1 MTSQEYTQWLK
12 GFLDAID
19 NYAITKKQFDSI
31 REKLKE
37 VDDTIIGTPIG
48 TPGTPYWG
56 GWGGTVTYPSTTP
69 YSIPLTGTITTGGT
83 LTTSNYPSGSTIT
96 YTTGNSSGTYTITG
110 NNVVTPTSAVFVNQ
124 SSDNELRSKYL
135 KDSEGYESIDEL
147 ENDFFSEDD
156 EKLLLD

>member
-37 VDDTIIGTPIG
+37 VEDAPTHTPITIG
-48 TPGTPYWG
+48 N
-56 GWGGTVTYPSTTP
+56 GWWNGGTTTP
-69 YSIPLTGTITTGGT
+69 YSIPLSGTITTGGT
-83 LTTSNYPSGSTIT
+83 ITTSNYPSGSTVI
-96 YTTGNSSGTYTITG
+96 YTTGNSTGTYTMPTG
-110 NNVVTPTSAVFVNQ
+110 TLTSTTAYVNQ
-124 SSDNELRSKYL
+124 S
-135 KDSEGYESIDEL
+135 
-147 ENDFFSEDD
+147 SEDD

>member
-37 VDDTIIGTPIG
+37 VDDTPQSIGNPIG
-48 TPGTPYWG
+48 NG
-56 GWGGTVTYPSTTP
+56 GWWGTTP
-69 YSIPLTGTITTGGT
+69 YSIPLSGTC
-83 LTTSNYPSGSTIT
+83 TTSGSLGISNGNTIT
-96 YTTGNSSGTYTITG
+96 YTTGNNSVGTTYTIGG
-110 NNVVTPTSAVFVNQ
+110 NITSTNTAYVN
-124 SSDNELRSKYL
+124 RS
-135 KDSEGYESIDEL
+135 
-147 ENDFFSEDD
+147 SEDD

>member
-37 VDDTIIGTPIG
+37 VEDAPTHTPITIG
-48 TPGTPYWG
+48 N
-56 GWGGTVTYPSTTP
+56 GWWNGGTTTP
-69 YSIPLTGTITTGGT
+69 YSIPLSGTITTGGT
-83 LTTSNYPSGSTIT
+83 ITTSNYPSGSTLT
-96 YTTGNSSGTYTITG
+96 YTTGNSTGTYTIPAGTI
-110 NNVVTPTSAVFVNQ
+110 TSTNTAYVNQ
-124 SSDNELRSKYL
+124 S
-135 KDSEGYESIDEL
+135 
-147 ENDFFSEDD
+147 SEDD

>member
-12 GFLDAID
+12 GFLDAVD

-37 VDDTIIGTPIG
+37 VDDTAGTPIG
-48 TPGTPYWG
+48 NGWG
-56 GWGGTVTYPSTTP
+56 IPNWGGTITYPSTTP

-83 LTTSNYPSGSTIT
+83 LTTSNYPSGSTLT
-96 YTTGNSSGTYTITG
+96 YTTSNGN
-110 NNVVTPTSAVFVNQ
+110 VTPTSAAYVNQ
-124 SSDNELRSKYL
+124 S
-135 KDSEGYESIDEL
+135 
-147 ENDFFSEDD
+147 NDGD

>member
-37 VDDTIIGTPIG
+37 VDDTTHNIGTPIG
-48 TPGTPYWG
+48 NG
-56 GWGGTVTYPSTTP
+56 GWWGGGTVTP
-69 YSIPLTGTITTGGT
+69 YSIPLSGTITTGGT
-83 LTTSNYPSGSTIT
+83 ITTSNYPSGSTVT
-96 YTTGNSSGTYTITG
+96 YTTGNSTGTYTIPAGTL
-110 NNVVTPTSAVFVNQ
+110 TSTTAYVNQ
-124 SSDNELRSKYL
+124 S
-135 KDSEGYESIDEL
+135 
-147 ENDFFSEDD
+147 SEDD

>member
-37 VDDTIIGTPIG
+37 VDDTPQSIGNPIG
-48 TPGTPYWG
+48 NG
-56 GWGGTVTYPSTTP
+56 GWWGTTP
-69 YSIPLTGTITTGGT
+69 YSIPCGTITTGGT
-83 LTTSNYPSGSTIT
+83 ITTSNYPSGSTLT
-96 YTTGNSSGTYTITG
+96 YTTGNGGVSSYTLGGTITST
-110 NNVVTPTSAVFVNQ
+110 NTAYVNQ
-124 SSDNELRSKYL
+124 S
-135 KDSEGYESIDEL
+135 
-147 ENDFFSEDD
+147 SEDD

>member
-37 VDDTIIGTPIG
+37 VEDAPTHTPITIG
-48 TPGTPYWG
+48 N
-56 GWGGTVTYPSTTP
+56 GWWNGGTTTP
-69 YSIPLTGTITTGGT
+69 YNIPLSGTITTGGT
-83 LTTSNYPSGSTIT
+83 ITTSNYPSGSTLT
-96 YTTGNSSGTYTITG
+96 YTTGNSTGTYTIPAGTI
-110 NNVVTPTSAVFVNQ
+110 TSTNTAYINQ
-124 SSDNELRSKYL
+124 S
-135 KDSEGYESIDEL
+135 
-147 ENDFFSEDD
+147 SEDD